1 MIRDSFLAVGH
12 PAVPLSRSV
21 QTGFRRE
28 RRNALL
34 LALAVLLGG
43 IALTFGSSHALQRA
57 ELREFE
63 TVFDLDADRY
73 LNGIA
78 RDLRANEVLLRGAT
92 GLFAASDVVTASEWS
107 IYVSRLNSGPSAF
120 GTLGMGY
127 SQRVAP
133 ALRGTFEA
141 SMRAG
146 GYPDFA
152 ITPAGEREQLQAIT
166 HLAPRDK
173 GNDKALGVDLL
184 ADPVLG
190 TSIERARDSG
200 QIVLTPS
207 VPLPFGPAAH
217 PAALLI
223 EPVYLDSMPR
233 DNLQQRAQAFI
244 GFTFVLVDIE
254 SLARVGLDGLNPAHH
269 VRIIDKT
276 EMPARELFSSDP
288 GHPMRGQT
296 LTAQRTLDAF
306 GRSLTLEFDRHG
318 GLDSEIRGSSI
329 ALPSGILASLLLA
342 LLTWHLGSSRAR
354 VQSQVR
360 RMTRDLRQ
368 SELGLQQSQ
377 ALLSSV
383 INGLPSGVVL
393 KNEALQISLA
403 NRAFC
408 DLLGCTAA
416 EAVGRYC
423 ADVVDPSLARRLDA
437 SDLATLES
445 GQEHVSEL
453 VLGTSDG
460 KPRAFLVRK
469 VSLPGDA
476 PQVLAIYTDITER
489 RQAEERLRTSEMRW
503 QSALEGAGD
512 AVWDWNMVTG
522 KLFLSRRWKQILGY
536 TEAEVGDDL
545 DEFSSRLHPEDRQ
558 RVFADVEDH
567 IQGRTDVYSSE
578 FRIRRKD
585 GGYLWVIDR
594 GRIVERDAHG
604 RPTRMIGRFS
614 DISERKKAE
623 QALSESEARFR
634 LMADSTPHLIWVAD
648 ESRGCTYFNRT
659 WLEFTG
665 RTLDQERGEGWTE
678 GVHPDDCDRCL
689 SLYDTAFGQ
698 RRAFETEYRL
708 RRHDGEY
715 RWVFNTGV
723 PRFSA
728 SGEFAG
734 YIGSCIDITDRRRME
749 AELRHNRDLLDA
761 INRFQDEFIR
771 DPDSNRVFENM
782 LARLLAN
789 ARCELG
795 MIGDAQVDA
804 DGNRVMRAL
813 AVSKLA
819 VDAETGELRQDNASH
834 ALALRDLATLFGAV
848 PASDDPVIADDSAS
862 EPGTGKL
869 CPTLPALENFA
880 SLPIRSGDE
889 LLGMVGLA
897 NRLDGFNLALMAD
910 LDPLLSTCA
919 KLLLARRSDVARKQ
933 AEAELARHRDNLREM
948 VEEQTRDARVAR
960 DEAQRANQAKSAF
973 LANMSHELR
982 TPMHAILAFA
992 KLGKTRAAQD
1002 DAHKLNDYFGRIRA
1016 SGDRL
1021 LALLNDLLDLS
1032 KLEAGKMV
1040 LDLRPCALDRLVRE
1054 VAREFDEVFKAKG
1067 VQLRV
1072 QGETALAEVALD
1084 YGRIGQ
1090 VLRNLLS
1097 NAVKFTPQDR
1107 TVDIRCGACEL
1118 PLGRRRDDQG
1128 LTQPGVEIVI
1138 SDEGIGIPPTE
1149 LERVFD
1155 KFVQSSRTRTGAGG
1169 TGLGLAISREIV
1181 EAHRGRIFA
1190 RNNAKGGTDFVVRL
1204 PSDPSCPE
1212 SHMQE
1217 NQE

>member
-1 MIRDSFLAVGH
+1 MIRDSFLAAGH
-12 PAVPLSRSV
+12 PAVPNSRSAP
-21 QTGFRRE
+21 TGFRRE

-63 TVFDLDADRY
+63 TVFQLDADRY

-107 IYVSRLNSGPSAF
+107 IYVSRLNSGHSAF
-120 GTLGMGY
+120 GTFGMGY

-133 ALRGTFEA
+133 ALRGIFEA

-152 ITPAGEREQLQAIT
+152 IAPAGEREQLLAIT

-173 GNDKALGVDLL
+173 AYDKALGVDLL

-190 TSIERARDSG
+190 ASIERARDSG

-207 VPLPFGPAAH
+207 VPLPFGPATH

-233 DNLQQRAQAFI
+233 DDLQQRAQAFI

-254 SLARVGLDGLNPAHH
+254 SLARVGLDGLNPAQH

-276 EMPARELFSSDP
+276 EMPARELFSAGP
-288 GHPMRGQT
+288 GHPMQGQT

-318 GLDSEIRGSSI
+318 GLDSEIRGSKI
-329 ALPSGILASLLLA
+329 ALPSGFLASLLLA

-354 VQSQVR
+354 VQSQAR

-368 SELGLQQSQ
+368 SERELQQSQ

-383 INGLPSGVVL
+383 INGMPSGVVL

-416 EAVGRYC
+416 EAIGRHT

-437 SDLATLES
+437 ADLATLES
-445 GQEHVSEL
+445 GQENISEL
-453 VLGTSDG
+453 VLGESG
-460 KPRAFLVRK
+460 GNPRAYQVRK

-489 RQAEERLRTSEMRW
+489 RRAEEQLRISEMRW

-512 AVWDWNMVTG
+512 AVWDWNLVTD
-522 KLFLSRRWKQILGY
+522 KLFLSRRWKEILGY

-558 RVFADVEDH
+558 RVFADVGDH
-567 IQGRTDVYSSE
+567 IQRRTDVYSSE

-585 GGYLWVIDR
+585 GSYLWVIDR
-594 GRIVERDAHG
+594 GRIVERDADN

-614 DISERKKAE
+614 DNSERKKAE

-634 LMADSTPHLIWVAD
+634 LLADSTPHLIWVAD

-665 RTLDQERGEGWTE
+665 RTLEQERGDGWAK
-678 GVHPDDCDRCL
+678 GVHPDDFDRCL
-689 SLYDTAFGQ
+689 SLYNAAFGE
-698 RRAFETEYRL
+698 RRAFEMDYRL
-708 RRHDGEY
+708 RRHDSEY
-715 RWVFNTGV
+715 RWVFDTGV

-734 YIGSCIDITDRRRME
+734 YIGSCIDITDRRSME

-761 INRFQDEFIR
+761 INRLQDEFIR

-782 LARLLAN
+782 LGRLLAN

-795 MIGDAQVDA
+795 MIGQAQVDA
-804 DGNRVMRAL
+804 DGKRGIHAL
-813 AVSKLA
+813 AASKLTI
-819 VDAETGELRQDNASH
+819 DGETGELRQENASH
-834 ALALRDLATLFGAV
+834 AFEMRDLATLFCGA
-848 PASDDPVIADDSAS
+848 PAGDDPVIADDVD
-862 EPGTGKL
+862 EPRTGKL
-869 CPTLPALENFA
+869 CPTLPALENIA
-880 SLPIRSGDE
+880 GLPIRSGNE
-889 LLGMVGLA
+889 LIGMVGLA
-897 NRLDGFNLALMAD
+897 NSLDGFDMAQSAE
-910 LDPLLSTCA
+910 LDPLLGTCA

-948 VEEQTRDARVAR
+948 VDEQTREARIAR
-960 DEAQRANQAKSAF
+960 DQAERANQFKSAF

-982 TPMHAILAFA
+982 TPMHAILSFA
-992 KLGKTRAAQD
+992 RLGETRAARDGAQ
-1002 DAHKLNDYFGRIRA
+1002 KLNDYFGRIRT

-1067 VQLRV
+1067 VQLQV
-1072 QGETALAEVALD
+1072 QGDTAVAEIALD
-1084 YGRIGQ
+1084 CGRIGQ

-1097 NAVKFTPQDR
+1097 NAVKFTPPDR
-1107 TVDIRCGACEL
+1107 TVDISYGVCEL
-1118 PLGRRRDDQG
+1118 PSGRRRTDHG
-1128 LTQPGVEIVI
+1128 FAQPGVEIVI
-1138 SDEGIGIPPTE
+1138 SDEGVGIPPTE

-1181 EAHRGRIFA
+1181 EAHRGEIFA

-1204 PSDPSCPE
+1204 PADPSRPQ
-1212 SHMQE
+1212 SRMQE
-1217 NQE
+1217 NRQ

>member
-1 MIRDSFLAVGH
+1 MIRDSFLAAGH

-92 GLFAASDVVTASEWS
+92 GLFAASDMVTASEWS

-133 ALRGTFEA
+133 ALRSTFEA

-146 GYPDFA
+146 GNPDFA

-190 TSIERARDSG
+190 TSIGRARDSG

-207 VPLPFGPAAH
+207 VPLPFSPAAH

-254 SLARVGLDGLNPAHH
+254 SLARVGLDGLNPAQH

-306 GRSLTLEFDRHG
+306 GRSLTLEFDRQG
-318 GLDSEIRGSSI
+318 GSDSEIRGSSI

-360 RMTRDLRQ
+360 RMTRDLRE

-383 INGLPSGVVL
+383 IDGMPSGVVL

-423 ADVVDPSLARRLDA
+423 ADVVDPSLARQLDA

-453 VLGTSDG
+453 VLGVSDG
-460 KPRAFLVRK
+460 RPRAFLVRK

-512 AVWDWNMVTG
+512 AVWDWNMVTD

-536 TEAEVGDDL
+536 TETEVGDDL

-558 RVFADVEDH
+558 RVLADVEDH

-585 GGYLWVIDR
+585 GGYLWVNDR
-594 GRIVERDAHG
+594 GRIVERDADG

-614 DISERKKAE
+614 DISERK
-623 QALSESEARFR
+623 Q
-634 LMADSTPHLIWVAD
+634 T
-648 ESRGCTYFNRT
+648 
-659 WLEFTG
+659 
-665 RTLDQERGEGWTE
+665 
-678 GVHPDDCDRCL
+678 
-689 SLYDTAFGQ
+689 
-698 RRAFETEYRL
+698 
-708 RRHDGEY
+708 
-715 RWVFNTGV
+715 
-723 PRFSA
+723 
-728 SGEFAG
+728 
-734 YIGSCIDITDRRRME
+734 
-749 AELRHNRDLLDA
+749 
-761 INRFQDEFIR
+761 
-771 DPDSNRVFENM
+771 
-782 LARLLAN
+782 
-789 ARCELG
+789 
-795 MIGDAQVDA
+795 
-804 DGNRVMRAL
+804 
-813 AVSKLA
+813 
-819 VDAETGELRQDNASH
+819 
-834 ALALRDLATLFGAV
+834 
-848 PASDDPVIADDSAS
+848 
-862 EPGTGKL
+862 
-869 CPTLPALENFA
+869 
-880 SLPIRSGDE
+880 
-889 LLGMVGLA
+889 
-897 NRLDGFNLALMAD
+897 
-910 LDPLLSTCA
+910 
-919 KLLLARRSDVARKQ
+919 
-933 AEAELARHRDNLREM
+933 EAELARHRDNLREM

-992 KLGKTRAAQD
+992 KLGETRAAQD
-1002 DAHKLNDYFGRIRA
+1002 DAHKLNDYFGSIRA

-1040 LDLRPCALDRLVRE
+1040 LDLRLCALDRLVRE
-1054 VAREFDEVFKAKG
+1054 VAREFDEVSKAKG

-1084 YGRIGQ
+1084 CGRISQ

-1107 TVDIRCGACEL
+1107 TVDIRCGVCDM

-1128 LTQPGVEIVI
+1128 LTQPGVEVVV
-1138 SDEGIGIPPTE
+1138 SDEGVGIPPTE

-1181 EAHRGRIFA
+1181 EAHRGEIFA

-1212 SHMQE
+1212 SRMQE
-1217 NQE
+1217 NRE

>member
-1 MIRDSFLAVGH
+1 MIRDSFFAAGH
-12 PAVPLSRSV
+12 PAAPIALSV
-21 QTGFRRE
+21 QTGLRRE

-34 LALAVLLGG
+34 LGLAVLLGG
-43 IALTFGSSHALQRA
+43 IVLTFGSSHALQRV

-63 TVFDLDADRY
+63 TVFHLGADRY

-92 GLFAASDVVTASEWS
+92 GLFAASDMVTASEWS
-107 IYVSRLNSGPSAF
+107 TYVSRLNSGPSAF

-133 ALRGTFEA
+133 GLRGNFEA

-152 ITPAGEREQLQAIT
+152 ITPAGEREQLLAVT
-166 HLAPRDK
+166 HMAPRDK
-173 GNDKALGVDLL
+173 ANDKALGVDLL

-190 TSIERARDSG
+190 KSIERARDTG

-207 VPLPFGPAAH
+207 VPLPFGLAAH

-223 EPVYLDSMPR
+223 EPVYLDSMARESP
-233 DNLQQRAQAFI
+233 QQRSQAFV
-244 GFTFVLVDIE
+244 GFAFVLVDFE
-254 SLARVGLDGLNPAHH
+254 SLARAGLDDLNREQN
-269 VRIIDKT
+269 VRIIDAT
-276 EMPARELFSSDP
+276 DMLARELFSSDS
-288 GHPMRGQT
+288 GNSMHGQT
-296 LTAQRTLDAF
+296 LATQRTLDMF
-306 GRSLTLEFDRHG
+306 GRKLRLEFERQG
-318 GLDSEIRGSSI
+318 GFDSEIRGSTI
-329 ALPSGILASLLLA
+329 ALPSGIFASLLLA

-354 VQSQVR
+354 VQSQAR
-360 RMTRDLRQ
+360 RMTRDLHQ

-383 INGLPSGVVL
+383 INGMPSGVVL

-416 EAVGRYC
+416 EAIGRHC
-423 ADVVDPSLARRLDA
+423 ADVVDPGLARRLDVA
-437 SDLATLES
+437 DLATLES

-453 VLGTSDG
+453 VLGEGDG
-460 KPRAFLVRK
+460 NPRAYQVRK
-469 VSLPGDA
+469 VSLPGDL

-489 RQAEERLRTSEMRW
+489 RRAEEQLRTSEMRW

-512 AVWDWNMVTG
+512 AVWDWNIVTD
-522 KLFLSRRWKQILGY
+522 KLFLSRRWKEILGY
-536 TEAEVGDDL
+536 AEAEIGDDL
-545 DEFSSRLHPEDRQ
+545 EEFSSRLHPEDRQ

-567 IQGRTDVYSSE
+567 IEGRTQVYSSE

-585 GGYLWVIDR
+585 GGYLWVVDR
-594 GRIVERDAHG
+594 GRVVERDAAG
-604 RPTRMIGRFS
+604 RPSRMIGRFS

-665 RTLDQERGEGWTE
+665 RTPEQERGDGWAE
-678 GVHPDDCDRCL
+678 GVHPDDLGRCL
-689 SLYDTAFGQ
+689 SIYNNAFGV
-698 RRAFETEYRL
+698 RRPFEMDYRL
-708 RRHDGEY
+708 RRHDGQY
-715 RWVFNTGV
+715 RWVFDTGV

-734 YIGSCIDITDRRRME
+734 YIGSCIDITDRRGME
-749 AELRHNRDLLDA
+749 AELRRNRDLLDA

-771 DPDSNRVFENM
+771 DPDSGRVFENM
-782 LARLLAN
+782 LDWLLAN
-789 ARCELG
+789 ARCEVG
-795 MIGDAQVDA
+795 MIGEALVDA
-804 DGNRVMRAL
+804 DGTRFMRTL
-813 AVSKLA
+813 AISKLV
-819 VDAETGELRQDNASH
+819 VDNETGALRQENAPH
-834 ALALRDLATLFGAV
+834 VLELLDPATLFGSML
-848 PASDDPVIADDSAS
+848 ASDGSVVSNDAANDPRADRL
-862 EPGTGKL
+862 P
-869 CPTLPALENFA
+869 PYQPALENFA
-880 SLPIRSGDE
+880 GLPIRSGNE
-889 LLGMVGLA
+889 LIGMVGLA
-897 NRLDGFNLALMAD
+897 NRLDGFDLAMLAD
-910 LDPLLSTCA
+910 LDPLLGTCA

-933 AEAELARHRDNLREM
+933 AEAELSRHRDNLREM
-948 VEEQTRDARVAR
+948 VEEQTREARVAR
-960 DEAQRANQAKSAF
+960 DDAERANRFKSEF

-982 TPMHAILAFA
+982 TPMHAILSFA
-992 KLGKTRAAQD
+992 KLGEARAAQEG
-1002 DAHKLNDYFGRIRA
+1002 AQKLNDYFGRIRA

-1032 KLEAGKMV
+1032 KLEAGKME
-1040 LDLRPCALDRLVRE
+1040 LDLRPCALDSLLRE
-1054 VAREFDEVFKAKG
+1054 IVREFDEIYRAKG
-1067 VQLRV
+1067 VQLLV
-1072 QGETALAEVALD
+1072 HDASALPDVSLD
-1084 YGRIGQ
+1084 YGRVGQ

-1097 NAVKFTPQDR
+1097 NAVKFTPQGR
-1107 TVDIRCGACEL
+1107 TVEILWSVCEM
-1118 PLGRRRDDQG
+1118 PLGRRRDDRG
-1128 LTQPGVEIVI
+1128 LTQPGVEVVM

-1181 EAHRGRIFA
+1181 EAHRGEIFA

-1204 PSDPSCPE
+1204 PAALSCPAGRT
-1212 SHMQE
+1212 QE